1 MEVASVMNAMNPGAQ
16 ENVAGRLARI
26 FPGATPMRIP
36 VRMEREAGGTAER
49 TMIEFGTAREVIF
62 RTSAALDCGDSVRLL
77 NDDGTLDVK
86 VRVIAVQWMD
96 TKQAVAA
103 HFIAPVSNWIIKQ

>member
-36 VRMEREAGGTAER
+36 VRMERDGGSAER

-62 RTSAALDCGDSVRLL
+62 RTSAQLDCGDAVRLM
-77 NDDGTLDVK
+77 NDDGTLDIK

>member
-1 MEVASVMNAMNPGAQ
+1 MDVVSVVNTGAQ

-26 FPGATPMRIP
+26 FPGATAMRIP
-36 VRMEREAGGTAER
+36 VRMERGSGSAER

-62 RTSAALDCGDSVRLL
+62 RTSEALDCGESVRLL
-77 NDDGTLDVK
+77 NDDGTLNVK

-103 HFIAPVSNWIIKQ
+103 HFVAPVKNWIIKQ